1 MKIAVTGCNGSVG
14 QRVVVRAL
22 KTGHTVVGVDK
33 VAKED
38 TEFCHDPHFTFVPAD
53 LTNYE
58 EALKVLQ
65 GCDAIVQL
73 AGIRQPIDFKVN
85 THNW

>member
-1 MKIAVTGCNGSVG
+1 MKIAVTGCNGMVG
-14 QRVVVRAL
+14 QRVVIRAL
-22 KTGHTVVGVDK
+22 KAGHIVIGVDK

-38 TEFCHDPHFTFVPAD
+38 TEFRHDSHFTFVLAD
-53 LTNYE
+53 LSDFE
-58 EALKVLQ
+58 EALKAFQ

-73 AGIRQPIDFKVN
+73 AAINRPIDFKVE